1 MRTFPDKISHREIRF
16 DDSAIL
22 APPSATF
29 CTNTK
34 VFDRIRTLRV
44 LSSQAS
50 LTKVNTPSELGVFTL
65 VTLLGENWNT
75 FWQELERFD
84 EGLQDLLPE
93 EDV

>member
-65 VTLLGENWNT
+65 VTHVRGTWKAVIEDLIRLGE
-75 FWQELERFD
+75 LLD
-84 EGLQDLLPE
+84 EEADN
-93 EDV
+93 V